1 MAFPL
6 PPGYFACPP
15 LSTIERDYLVGQ
27 AHRIC
32 TDTARNALTMAKTPP
47 AKIVEHP
54 ATMRR
59 ALLHHGN
66 DIVDA
71 SLYGVTGSSQ
81 IQATQDEILSFFHL
95 STEEKVQTYASVVGQ
110 IVLDRKTLYTL
121 ADQTRDIASPFYY
134 AGVQWSA
141 IACPFISKSLT
152 LKRDTCFLEVLSSI
166 EVDDPISGAPRKG
179 IVRALHSVAL
189 DCCPSLRA
197 SHNVVRGALVRSG
210 HVFLETDEIGV
221 YDYFYTYI
229 VADPGNVPRFVN
241 LKIFQRIVGQ
251 MLNLDH
257 HLAIQRLPS
266 RIAAAQPLPRFK
278 DARPITYCEACDT
291 KFKLFASK
299 THCYLCRQVVCSACI
314 TTYRLPILNRHNM
327 DLCTQCFCGN
337 SGRRKFGSR
346 RGKQLAPSCTNSSRG
361 GSDVLSTWSS
371 IQSARFSASSIAD
384 SEDKWTTV
392 ARPPLESSATSESIT
407 SSQVERD
414 VTNALDTTS
423 DHLIQLTRRHY
434 MGFGGR

>member
-1 MAFPL
+1 MSFPL
-6 PPGYFACPP
+6 PPGYFTCPP

-32 TDTARNALTMAKTPP
+32 ADTARNALSMAKTPP
-47 AKIVEHP
+47 TKIVEHL
-54 ATMRR
+54 ATKRR

-95 STEEKVQTYASVVGQ
+95 ATREKVQTFASVVGQ
-110 IVLDRKTLYTL
+110 MVLDRATLYTL

-141 IACPFISKSLT
+141 IACPLISKSLT

-166 EVDDPISGAPRKG
+166 EVEDPISGMQRKG

-197 SHNVVRGALVRSG
+197 SHNLVRSALVRSG
-210 HVFLETDEIGV
+210 HVFLETDDVGV
-221 YDYFYTYI
+221 YDYFYTCI

-241 LKIFQRIVGQ
+241 LKIYQRIVGQ

-257 HLAIQRLPS
+257 HLALQRLPS

-299 THCYLCRQVVCSACI
+299 NHCYLCRQVVCSACI
-314 TTYRLPILNRHNM
+314 TTYQLPTLNHHSM
-327 DLCTQCFCGN
+327 DLCTSCFCGN
-337 SGRRKFGSR
+337 TRRKFGSTLFC
-346 RGKQLAPSCTNSSRG
+346 QTE
-361 GSDVLSTWSS
+361 
-371 IQSARFSASSIAD
+371 F
-384 SEDKWTTV
+384 
-392 ARPPLESSATSESIT
+392 
-407 SSQVERD
+407 
-414 VTNALDTTS
+414 
-423 DHLIQLTRRHY
+423 
-434 MGFGGR
+434 